1 MCHEFE
7 ILFKLYIF
15 TYIFFCHH
23 FLCVQIRDVHA
34 FAAFAHALFMSQVIP
49 TKRSQ
54 LVNSEKAETI
64 NFWEQIKYNRNV
76 KNIQGY

>member
-23 FLCVQIRDVHA
+23 FLVYDFGICA

-64 NFWEQIKYNRNV
+64 NSGAD
-76 KNIQGY
+76 NI